1 MDDVAPVRTALTSR
15 RSVRGYLDDPVPR
28 GVVEDIL
35 LAAGRAPSGTNIQPW
50 RVWVLEGAAKDALVD
65 LVTAEFDAGRTE
77 GLGDYYPSEFVEPYL
92 SRRRKVGWDLY
103 GLLGIQRGEW
113 DKSRAYHRRNFEF
126 FGAPV
131 GLVFA
136 MHETMR
142 SGGWMDLGLYMQG
155 VMTMARAHGLHTCPQ
170 AAWLEYKDL
179 VGAHLGLPEGYHV
192 VAGMSLGY
200 EDPDA
205 EINRLFTERVPLEEF
220 VTFVGEG

>member
-1 MDDVAPVRTALTSR
+1 MDDVTPVRSAITSR
-15 RSVRGYLDDPVPR
+15 RSVRGYLSHPVPR
-28 GVVEDIL
+28 HVLEDIL
-35 LAAGRAPSGTNIQPW
+35 VSAGRAPSGTNIQPW
-50 RVWVLEGAAKDALVD
+50 RVWVLEGAAKDALIA
-65 LVTAEFDAGRTE
+65 LVTAAFDEGRTE

-103 GLLGIQRGEW
+103 GLLGIERGEW
-113 DKSRAYHRRNFEF
+113 EKSRAYHRRNFEF

-131 GLVFA
+131 GLILA

-155 VMTMARAHGLHTCPQ
+155 VMTMARAHGLDTCPQ

-179 VGAHLGLPEGYHV
+179 VGEHLGLPEGYHV

-200 EDPDA
+200 ADPAA
-205 EINRLFTERVPLEEF
+205 EINQLVTERVPLDEF
-220 VTFVGEG
+220 VTFVDGA

>member
-1 MDDVAPVRTALTSR
+1 MDDVTPVRSAITSR
-15 RSVRGYLDDPVPR
+15 RSVRGYLPDPVPR
-28 GVVEDIL
+28 HVLEDIL
-35 LAAGRAPSGTNIQPW
+35 VSAGRAPSGTNIQPW
-50 RVWVLEGAAKDALVD
+50 RVWVLEGDAKDALIGR
-65 LVTAEFDAGRTE
+65 VTAAFDEGLTE

-113 DKSRAYHRRNFEF
+113 EKSRAYHRRNFEF

-131 GLVFA
+131 GLILA

-155 VMTMARAHGLHTCPQ
+155 VMTMARAHGLDTCPQ
-170 AAWLEYKDL
+170 AAWLEYQDL
-179 VGAHLGLPEGYHV
+179 VGEHLGLPKGYHV

-200 EDPDA
+200 EDPAA
-205 EINRLFTERVPLEEF
+205 EINRLTTDRAPLDEF
-220 VTFVGEG
+220 VTFVREA

>member
-1 MDDVAPVRTALTSR
+1 MDDVDAVRSALTTR
-15 RSVRGYLDDPVPR
+15 RSVRGYLDDPVPHA
-28 GVVEDIL
+28 VLEDIL

-50 RVWVLEGAAKDALVD
+50 RVWVLEGGAKDALID
-65 LVTAEFDAGRTE
+65 RALTEFDAGRTE

-103 GLLGIQRGEW
+103 GLLGIQKGEW
-113 DKSRAYHRRNFEF
+113 EKSRAYHRRNFEF

-155 VMTMARAHGLHTCPQ
+155 VMTMARAHGLDTCPQ

-179 VGAHLGLPEGYHV
+179 VGEHLGLPEGYHV

-200 EDPDA
+200 ADPDA
-205 EINRLFTERVPLEEF
+205 EINTLATDRVPIDEF
-220 VTFVGEG
+220 VTFSD